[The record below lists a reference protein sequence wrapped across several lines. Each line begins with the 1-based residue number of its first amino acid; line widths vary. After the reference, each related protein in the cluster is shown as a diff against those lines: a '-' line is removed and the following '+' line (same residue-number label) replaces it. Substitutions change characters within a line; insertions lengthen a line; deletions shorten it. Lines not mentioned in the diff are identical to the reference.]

1 MSRTGSDIRKGIEQN
16 WHEYLSKYANLFSS
30 NEIQGSSPPSVF
42 VGSYGYPK
50 VGIGPMLPPIH
61 GDTTLLDTPEKWLG
75 KSLEEIVNYRLN
87 LVRGVQKTGIEETTG
102 RFIESLHELA
112 MSSGSIDSEIK
123 FVKNPAPIPSIDGQ
137 NAPFG
142 PLGEIKNAKF
152 SPNSS
157 IKSIENAY
165 YDTDLKAE
173 DAVMKLYNSGI
184 EISKIQKCFSI
195 GMFGKNRKLV
205 PTKWSITATDQI
217 ISNDLMHDILEFDII
232 DRYEVFRFDH
242 LGNLFSVILFPHRW
256 IFEMQEAWHDKNSIG
271 FGSDYETAKGID
283 HPPSIAGAYFA
294 GKLAVTEYLHKMKK
308 QSGVMIFR
316 EIQPEYAVPVGVW
329 QVREGV
335 REAMKNNPQEVNSLN
350 EAIALATKRMSISK
364 NDWLAHGDMLKLITQ
379 TSMSDFF

>member
-1 MSRTGSDIRKGIEQN
+1 
-16 WHEYLSKYANLFSS
+16 
-30 NEIQGSSPPSVF
+30 
-42 VGSYGYPK
+42 
-50 VGIGPMLPPIH
+50 LPPIH

-142 PLGEIKNAKF
+142 PLGEIKTAKF

-294 GKLAVTEYLHKMKK
+294 GKLAVTEYLQKIKK

-350 EAIALATKRMSISK
+350 EAIALATKHMSISK
-364 NDWLAHGDMLKLITQ
+364 NEWLAHGDMLKLIAQ